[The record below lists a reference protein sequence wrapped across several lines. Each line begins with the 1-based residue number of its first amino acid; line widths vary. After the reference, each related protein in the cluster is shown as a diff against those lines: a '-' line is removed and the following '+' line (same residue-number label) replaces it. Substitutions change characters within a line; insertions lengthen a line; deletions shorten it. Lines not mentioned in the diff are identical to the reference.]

1 MFRTVQNL
9 LDAHLEN
16 YIGVRAD
23 PWPARRDVAKHCVQ
37 PFSCQSLMY
46 RIDPDKHAV
55 SFQKPCADFFC
66 NVVVVDLGLRVNAE
80 ADQLFKNL
88 AITVVV
94 RRRITPLLVIAAPQD
109 CDCVAPHGHAAA
121 FAGQARA
128 MCPNE

>member
-1 MFRTVQNL
+1 MSVRAPPQMFRTVQNL

-55 SFQKPCADFFC
+55 SFQKPCADFFS
-66 NVVVVDLGLRVNAE
+66 L
-80 ADQLFKNL
+80 
-88 AITVVV
+88 
-94 RRRITPLLVIAAPQD
+94 
-109 CDCVAPHGHAAA
+109 
-121 FAGQARA
+121 
-128 MCPNE
+128 